1 MRNKSESNGLISILI
16 LARNVFMNKTKPLVS
31 KYGVMVVHLDYGDL
45 IMRIQWL
52 NTFGPILQDFSKL
65 QMKFSVNGKLLVLR
79 GDKPIGIR
87 LINMPF
93 TLYAQQGV
101 QL

>member
-1 MRNKSESNGLISILI
+1 MLDACHWKPGLLG
-16 LARNVFMNKTKPLVS
+16 KPKPLVS

-65 QMKFSVNGKLLVLR
+65 QMEFQSMESCL
-79 GDKPIGIR
+79 
-87 LINMPF
+87 F
-93 TLYAQQGV
+93 
-101 QL
+101 

>member
-1 MRNKSESNGLISILI
+1 MNLSEQFLCATIIVFGLDACHWKPGL
-16 LARNVFMNKTKPLVS
+16 LGKTKPLVS

-65 QMKFSVNGKLLVLR
+65 QMEFSVNGKLFVLR
-79 GDKPIGIR
+79 GDMSNKEVI
-87 LINMPF
+87 
-93 TLYAQQGV
+93 
-101 QL
+101 